1 MIIHHDPEEDPIRE
15 EALLVW
21 TDVEHLRWYQEEMHE
36 LSVEIDR
43 YLRGELNVNQLI
55 DEHVHLRMIS
65 HQFDTIL
72 AKRLGADKYTQT
84 YNNRYRAEVHR
95 LKERVFKKRG
105 R

>member
-1 MIIHHDPEEDPIRE
+1 MIVHYDPEEHAIRE

-21 TDVEHLRWYQEEMHE
+21 TDEEHLRWYQEEMHE

-55 DEHVHLRMIS
+55 DEHVHIRMIS
-65 HQFDTIL
+65 HQFDTIM
-72 AKRLGADKYTQT
+72 ARKLGVDTYAQT
-84 YNNRYRAEVHR
+84 YNNRYRAEVIR
-95 LKERVFKKRG
+95 LKDRVLKKRS